1 MKIFFSSKCLEYS
14 QPGHPESP
22 ERVKSTYHY
31 LKDKGFEFIEP
42 SPCKDEDILLAHSP
56 KLFEEVKGERLF
68 DPDTPSFPGIFEHA
82 RLAAGSATEAAM
94 MCLKG
99 EKTFS
104 LMRPPGHH
112 ATKNRLGGFCYFNNI
127 AIASLKVKELV
138 EASLFA
144 SPPQRIRRVGS
155 EPAYRQTGQTSL
167 TRDPPRAGK
176 TAIIDFD
183 CHHGNGTEDIFSG
196 KKDFLYLSLHQSPL
210 YPGTGLR
217 SRGNCLNYP
226 IDSDTNPEQYLA
238 ILSKGLEHVKKFNPD
253 LLAVSAGFDSY
264 RLDPI
269 TSLSLEKHTYKEI
282 GEMLSSLNKPLFAV
296 LEGGY
301 SRDIPEC
308 IYQFLTG
315 LDE

>member
-14 QPGHPESP
+14 QPGHPESS

-42 SPCKDEDILLAHSP
+42 SPCKDEDILLAHSS
-56 KLFEEVKGERLF
+56 KLFEELKGERFF

-112 ATKNRLGGFCYFNNI
+112 ATRNRLGGFCYFNNI
-127 AIASLKVKELV
+127 AIASLKVKEQV
-138 EASLFA
+138 EAGLRA
-144 SPPQRIRRVGS
+144 DPPQ
-155 EPAYRQTGQTSL
+155 
-167 TRDPPRAGK
+167 AGK

-238 ILSKGLEHVKKFNPD
+238 ILSEGLEHVKKFNPD

-315 LDE
+315 LENEG